1 MLLVFLFAFFVF
13 NKDDTHES
21 LGYKDVIQ
29 ISLEKSPGYIQDLLS
44 YENSLNDWKQS
55 RNEFT
60 IKPSMSLSAIDSEGP
75 DRNESLNTS
84 FSLNTIY
91 LGNFSVSYNL
101 NHCNAWSLAGSC
113 QNLQNYNT
121 SSSLTW
127 TIPLGKGSGIDMKTN
142 SLKRSNWSLEE
153 SEINLFKNR
162 QNTISSAV
170 QLWLGLRNSLQ
181 QLGIR
186 KQNLENSEE
195 FLRQQTVKLNLD
207 LIAKSA
213 LTQSAY
219 QRDQSKLSLLSAE
232 ESVESSWEN
241 LNIHLGFE
249 TSFRGKIK
257 EELPPAPREIPNL
270 ETPLENL
277 HKYSTARLAEISLN
291 RSKLNLKEAKDNMKW
306 DISLTNRASGDGEGE
321 SFGYLTD
328 QNNTHTATILVDI
341 PLDKRAEINSLKNAE
356 NNYASAKIS
365 YDEKIKKFTLDLT
378 SNHRL
383 IEKRIRELELQE
395 SAFQL
400 ATETY
405 NTTLRGYQGGLNSL
419 QDYLTAESS
428 LVNAQL
434 GVTNAEETL
443 RNAWIQWWKLTDE
456 DLGKIFLEE

>member
-1 MLLVFLFAFFVF
+1 MKFFLILVSLLF
-13 NKDDTHES
+13 NESQAHENLS
-21 LGYKDVIQ
+21 YKDVIK
-29 ISLEKSPGYIQDLLS
+29 ISLENSPGYLQNLLS
-44 YENSLNDWKQS
+44 YENSLNEWKKS

-60 IKPSMSLSAIDSEGP
+60 IKPDLGFSLVDSEGSP
-75 DRNESLNTS
+75 RNESLNAGFT
-84 FSLNTIY
+84 LDTVY
-91 LGNFSVSYNL
+91 LGDFSISYNL
-101 NHCNAWSLAGSC
+101 NHCNVWSLGSC
-113 QNLQNYNT
+113 QDSENYGT
-121 SSSLTW
+121 SGSFTW
-127 TIPLGKGSGIDMKTN
+127 DIPLGKGSGLDMKTS
-142 SLKRSNWSLEE
+142 SLKRNNWNLEE
-153 SEINLFKNR
+153 SEINLFKNK

-181 QLGIR
+181 QLEIR

-195 FLRQQTVKLNLD
+195 FLRQQTVKLNLE

-249 TSFRGKIK
+249 TTLRGDLN
-257 EELPPAPREIPNL
+257 EVLPPAPREIPSL
-270 ETPLENL
+270 EEPLENL
-277 HKYSTARLAEISLN
+277 AAYSTARLAEISLS
-291 RSKLNLKEAKDNMKW
+291 RSKLNLREAKDNMKW
-306 DISLTNRASGDGEGE
+306 GISLTNRASGDGDSD
-321 SFGYLTD
+321 SFGYMTD
-328 QNNTHTATILVDI
+328 NNNTHTATITIDI
-341 PLDKRAEINSLKNAE
+341 PLDRRSEKISLENAE

-365 YDEKIKKFTLDLT
+365 YDEKIKNFTLDLT

>member
-1 MLLVFLFAFFVF
+1 MSFFLILISFLMEETQ
-13 NKDDTHES
+13 DHEDLS
-21 LGYKDVIQ
+21 YKNAIQ
-29 ISLEKSPGYIQDLLS
+29 ISLEKSPGYLQNLLS
-44 YENSLNDWKQS
+44 YQNSFNDWKKS

-60 IKPSMSLSAIDSEGP
+60 IKPNMSLSSIDSEGS
-75 DRNESLNTS
+75 DRSESLNTS
-84 FSLNTIY
+84 LTLDTVY
-91 LGNFSVSYNL
+91 LGDFSISYNL
-101 NHCNAWSLAGSC
+101 NHCNVWNLGTC
-113 QNLQNYNT
+113 QDSQNYAN
-121 SSSLTW
+121 SGSFTW
-127 TIPLGKGSGIDMKTN
+127 TIPLRKGSGLDMRTS
-142 SLKRSNWSLEE
+142 SLKRSDWSFEE
-153 SEINLFKNR
+153 SEINLFKNK

-181 QLGIR
+181 QLEIR

-195 FLRQQTVKLNLD
+195 FLRQQTVKLNLE

-219 QRDQSKLSLLSAE
+219 QRDQSSLSLLSAE

-249 TSFRGKIK
+249 TSTRGNLNAS
-257 EELPPAPREIPNL
+257 LPPAPRKVPNL
-270 ETPLENL
+270 QEPLKNL
-277 HKYSTARLAEISLN
+277 HKYSTARLAEISLD
-291 RSKLNLKEAKDNMKW
+291 RSNLSLKEAKDNMKW
-306 DISLTNRASGDGEGE
+306 DISLTNRASGDGEGS
-321 SFGYLTD
+321 SFGYMTD
-328 QNNTHTATILVDI
+328 HNNTHTATILIDI
-341 PLDKRAEINSLKNAE
+341 PLDKRSERINLKNAE

-365 YDEKIKKFTLDLT
+365 YDEKIKNFTLDLT

-434 GVTNAEETL
+434 GVTNAQESL